1 MLSISPA
8 RIKEIQDPC
17 SRILNQLHKIL
28 FISQLPPSV
37 HVSTE
42 RRLVERYKHAL
53 FSRRNH
59 ARGWSLKDE
68 LNKVLSGTDVM
79 IDTAIHVPEL
89 GSSASADAGAGE
101 EDGPRHHRLTYAELQ
116 RCIERV
122 LGETGYYEPLQR
134 RHDSGRS
141 SPGVVEHSS
150 ESPPQVSRE
159 PSGSYYAQPI
169 SRDASREA
177 SEAPGL
183 ISALGSLAQ
192 ASGSPLAFSRPVAA
206 NVAHSSLV
214 QRSASPSASPQVS
227 PPTPPQVS
235 LLPAPAQVPLATGP
249 PIALPP
255 SRGGTSSL
263 ANASTPELLRPPV
276 SMALEGRATGR
287 PREGAKH
294 LKSLPSIQRPPS
306 IHVPRG
312 AS

>member
-159 PSGSYYAQPI
+159 PSGSY
-169 SRDASREA
+169 RDASREA